1 MQLKGGFKKKKKNSR
16 KGVNVLL
23 FPSEIE
29 QVEKKFVEYCN
40 SVLLKSKLGD
50 IASTL
55 VYCGGFLVWLEDK
68 VKEEYNE
75 YIGKQENDNLPF
87 ITADREED

>member
-1 MQLKGGFKKKKKNSR
+1 M
-16 KGVNVLL
+16 L

-40 SVLLKSKLGD
+40 SELLKSKLGD

-68 VKEEYNE
+68 VKAEYE
-75 YIGKQENDNLPF
+75 DYISKQENDNLPF
-87 ITADREED
+87 ITVDREEEK